1 AALAQ
6 DVVMA
11 VVGRAAPTLVV
22 GVVALDA
29 MGVEVGALVDE
40 VVWEVP
46 QLAELGGG
54 SSGLVVGLRCNPVT
68 APFVAP
74 PHRVRSGPY
83 GGAPAGVD
91 PDEAAIRV
99 LADSAAAWGLLS
111 DDGTVRVT
119 AVEGGSGDGCSTGC
133 DDTAGDAGG
142 DAEARAPTGLAD
154 LARDQATLP
163 GDGRV
168 RVVEVDGEQGPAWIV
183 EIGGTQVWDPH
194 AGDNPFDL
202 TTDVRSM
209 AAESTLLAAG
219 VQQALAAAQS
229 GAASSSRG
237 GRDVATEP
245 VLLSGHSLG
254 GIVAAGLASSA
265 QFRSA
270 HRVTHVVT
278 LGSPVGR
285 VPVPPEVRVLS
296 IEHRQDPVPRL
307 EGRPNPD
314 RAGWVTVSRDLE
326 AGSTVDSKASPGTGT
341 EATSEVPRRA
351 SAAHRSERYVETAAA
366 LDASDDR
373 SVAAWRADP
382 TRSSPDPRGPRAWSS
397 GTTAS
402 RASGRSADGTIR
414 PVNPSTAM
422 ATVLVDELVRAGVR
436 HVVLCPGS
444 RSAPLAYAAQAAERA
459 GRLTL
464 HVRIDER
471 SAGFLALGLAK
482 LTRVPAVVITTSG
495 TAVAN
500 LHPAVLE
507 AHHGVVPLI
516 VLSADRPVELR
527 GTGANQTTV
536 QPGMYA
542 GAVRWSRDAVAPQ
555 RLPGEVA
562 RWRGLAAAAVRHAT
576 GTGSGA
582 AEPGP
587 VHLNLQLREPLVP
600 TNEDPWPEDLD
611 GPSVA
616 PEEQGQPGA
625 MDRADAGAAGVE

>member
-1 AALAQ
+1 MTAVPGIEVRGGVGGTAVGLDELAAAAGQLAQSATVLGEVVVRLAAATAVTGVAAPLSPVTAARAETELAGATAAVAREVAAVAGVAIAVRSATWAYREAEEEVVRTAALAQ
-6 DVVMA
+6 DVVAA

-83 GGAPAGVD
+83 GRAPAGVD

-119 AVEGGSGDGCSTGC
+119 VVEGGSGDGCSTGC
-133 DDTAGDAGG
+133 DDTAGAAGG

-326 AGSTVDSKASPGTGT
+326 AGSTVDSKASPGTGA
-341 EATSEVPRRA
+341 EATSEIPRRA

-373 SVAAWRADP
+373 SVAAWRAGADAFFA
-382 TRSSPDPRGPRAWSS
+382 GPERPS
-397 GTTAS
+397 G
-402 RASGRSADGTIR
+402 
-414 PVNPSTAM
+414 V
-422 ATVLVDELVRAGVR
+422 VVRDYRIARVG
-436 HVVLCPGS
+436 
-444 RSAPLAYAAQAAERA
+444 AER
-459 GRLTL
+459 
-464 HVRIDER
+464 
-471 SAGFLALGLAK
+471 
-482 LTRVPAVVITTSG
+482 
-495 TAVAN
+495 
-500 LHPAVLE
+500 
-507 AHHGVVPLI
+507 
-516 VLSADRPVELR
+516 
-527 GTGANQTTV
+527 
-536 QPGMYA
+536 
-542 GAVRWSRDAVAPQ
+542 
-555 RLPGEVA
+555 
-562 RWRGLAAAAVRHAT
+562 
-576 GTGSGA
+576 
-582 AEPGP
+582 
-587 VHLNLQLREPLVP
+587 
-600 TNEDPWPEDLD
+600 
-611 GPSVA
+611 
-616 PEEQGQPGA
+616 
-625 MDRADAGAAGVE
+625 